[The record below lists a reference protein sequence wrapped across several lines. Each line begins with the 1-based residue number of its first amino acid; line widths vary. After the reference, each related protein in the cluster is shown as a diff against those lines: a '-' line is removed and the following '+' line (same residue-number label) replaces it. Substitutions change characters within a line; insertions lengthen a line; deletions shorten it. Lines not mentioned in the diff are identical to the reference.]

1 MSKNLFKYF
10 TRLQIENVK
19 DLTALFRTRLE
30 NGTIIFYLTV
40 EDVEHDKKE
49 TFWGTFDKNGLSKP
63 LTTFKCLY
71 SPHET
76 AETAMNPPTGK
87 RISAHWQIFD
97 KNKTSRKKLT
107 KDPISGL
114 NIDLDTRIW
123 ESKVKTFFKDENGRN
138 KAKIKGYLTAGVS
151 CSIHDSPGQV
161 SGVSNFNIQ
170 KEGIFNINNISV
182 INGRTYTA
190 KEETIKAGK
199 RSDYIHG
206 DAPSDE
212 QLTAAG
218 YNIAEI
224 LNLKAHRVR
233 ADYDLE
239 RDLKILSLKGD
250 DDDALIAVNHF
261 INGSG
266 KDLEYGNGSALVQE
280 MRETELFTKFVKHM
294 EKYLEFHLKQ
304 TKGYLLSTQ
313 PVMNSELVYKAKDEK
328 TGEDK
333 DVPFRLPNYRWYMAA
348 ISFADDTST
357 IIIGGIQAAKVKYQV
372 EFDAKATPTKVK
384 VTHVTFYD
392 CFGGGLDDG
401 IGLKAVAPGL
411 VPFVVLQHYSNA
423 KKPHKYVPYTSIVKI
438 RL

>member
-10 TRLQIENVK
+10 TRLQIENVNE
-19 DLTALFRTRLE
+19 LTALFRTRLE

-76 AETAMNPPTGK
+76 AEMAMNPPTGK

-161 SGVSNFNIQ
+161 SGVSQFNIKQ
-170 KEGIFNINNISV
+170 EGIFNINNISV

-190 KEETIKAGK
+190 KEETINAGK

-206 DAPSDE
+206 DAPSDGE
-212 QLTAAG
+212 LMVAG
-218 YNIAEI
+218 YTPNDI
-224 LNLKAHRVR
+224 LHLKAYVAWPDFR
-233 ADYDLE
+233 LE
-239 RDLKILSLKGD
+239 SDLKLLSLKGD
-250 DDDALIAVNHF
+250 DHDALIGVHHF

-266 KDLEYGNGSALVQE
+266 SDLEYGNNSALVKE
-280 MRETELFTKFVKHM
+280 MRETEEFTKFVKHM

-304 TKGYLLSTQ
+304 TKGRLLSTQ
-313 PVMNSELVYKAKDEK
+313 PVMNSKLKYGVKGEK
-328 TGEDK
+328 TSEDK
-333 DVPFRLPNYRWYMAA
+333 DVIFRLPNYHWSSA
-348 ISFADDTST
+348 IGGNADTST
-357 IIIGGIQAAKVKYQV
+357 IIIGGIQAANIKYQV
-372 EFDAKATPTKVK
+372 EFDAKAQPTKVK

-392 CFGGGLDDG
+392 CFGAGLDDM
-401 IGLKAVAPGL
+401 LKGKALAPGFAG
-411 VPFVVLQHYSNA
+411 FVALQHYSNA
-423 KKPHKYVPYTSIVKI
+423 TKPHKYVPYTSIVQIKI
-438 RL
+438 N